1 MIDILSEKQLV
12 CGGNLVILVGPP
24 GCGKSTY
31 AKDLAMSDNNWV
43 IVSPDDIRSEVTGDA
58 GDQTQNTLVFS
69 KVYKDIIESLNRG
82 FNVIYDA
89 TNCRSAYRHKILDL
103 VDGHTNKIVCVV
115 FTTSISDCLRHNA
128 QRDRNVPENVIERM
142 YFTLKK
148 HPPTIFEGYDAI
160 VKA

>member
-1 MIDILSEKQLV
+1 MIDIFSQQDLNS
-12 CGGNLVILVGPP
+12 GGILLMLVGPP
-24 GCGKSTY
+24 GSGKSTF
-31 AKDLAMSDNNWV
+31 ANELKQAENWV
-43 IVSPDDIRSEVTGDA
+43 VISPDDIRDELIDGEYDKTHNVMIFSRVYSE
-58 GDQTQNTLVFS
+58 LVENLD
-69 KVYKDIIESLNRG
+69 KG
-82 FNVIYDA
+82 FNVVYDA
-89 TNCRSAYRHKILDL
+89 TNCRNVYRHKILD
-103 VDGHTNKIVCVV
+103 VVSGHTNKIVCVV